1 MATARKSR
9 SRHHAPRT
17 SRKHHPDA
25 AGVDIGGSSHYV
37 AVPTDRDAQ
46 PVRSF
51 GAFTEDLFALADW
64 LSCCRITTV
73 AMEATGVYWIP
84 LFEILER
91 RGFEVVLVNA
101 RHVKN
106 VPGRKSDVIDCQWL
120 QELHA
125 MGLLSASFRPSD
137 PIVALR
143 SLVRQR
149 KMLVEYAASHVQHIQ
164 KALVQMNLQL
174 QNVVTDVTGVTG
186 MKIIRDILSG
196 ERDPKV
202 LAAHRDYRCKS
213 TSDTIEK
220 SLMGNW
226 RDEHLFTLR
235 QAVELNDFY
244 EHQILECDRA
254 IATYSAT
261 LPTVADIEQI
271 PPSSKRRK
279 NLERNEPQF
288 DARGRAY
295 QLLGVDLTQIDG
307 IRGYSALQLIAE
319 IGTDMS
325 RWKTASH
332 FASWLAL
339 CPGTNIT
346 GGRRHSGRQPR
357 KAHRAAGILRI
368 AAISIRNSRSA
379 LGAFFRRKR
388 AQLGPARAVVATAH
402 KLARL
407 IYTLI
412 KHRRQFVEP
421 GESTYE
427 LQYRAR
433 ALRSIERKAHAFGFA
448 LTPLTSEGTVS

>member
-1 MATARKSR
+1 MSSSRKSR
-9 SRHHAPRT
+9 SRAHAPAR
-17 SRKHHPDA
+17 SRQHHPDA
-25 AGVDIGGSSHYV
+25 AGIDIGGSSHYV
-37 AVPTDRDAQ
+37 AVPADRDPE
-46 PVRSF
+46 PVRNF

-64 LSCCRITTV
+64 LSACRITTV

-120 QELHA
+120 QELHS

-164 KALVQMNLQL
+164 KALVQMNVQL

-186 MKIIRDILSG
+186 MKIIRDILRG
-196 ERDPKV
+196 QRDQKA

-213 TSDTIEK
+213 SLETIEK
-220 SLMGNW
+220 SLIGNW
-226 RDEHLFTLR
+226 RDEHLFALR

-244 EHQILECDRA
+244 ERQIAECDRM
-254 IATYSAT
+254 IAAYSAA
-261 LPTVADIEQI
+261 LPAVAELAQI
-271 PPSSKRRK
+271 PASSKRK
-279 NLERNEPQF
+279 KTLERSEPQF
-288 DARGRAY
+288 DARGHAF
-295 QLLGVDLTQIDG
+295 QILGVDLTQIDG
-307 IRGYSALQLIAE
+307 IRGYTALQLIAE

-325 RWKTASH
+325 RWKTAGH

-346 GGRRHSGRQPR
+346 GGRSRSGRQPR
-357 KAHRAAGILRI
+357 KAHRAASMLRM
-368 AAISIRNSRSA
+368 AALSIRNSPTA

-388 AQLGPARAVVATAH
+388 AQLGPARAIVATAH

-412 KHRRQFVEP
+412 KDRRQFVEP
-421 GESTYE
+421 GESAYE

-433 ALRSIERKAHAFGFA
+433 ALRSLQRKAHALGFD
-448 LTPLTSEGTVS
+448 LTPLPSTIAVS

>member
-1 MATARKSR
+1 MPTPKKSR
-9 SRHHAPRT
+9 SRSHPLRTPRQ
-17 SRKHHPDA
+17 HHPDA
-25 AGVDIGGSSHYV
+25 AGIDIGGSSHYV
-37 AVPTDRDAQ
+37 AVPADRDPQ

-51 GAFTEDLFALADW
+51 GAFTEDLFALSDW
-64 LSCCRITTV
+64 LSACRITTV

-164 KALVQMNLQL
+164 KALVQMNIQL

-186 MKIIRDILSG
+186 MKIIRDILRG
-196 ERDPKV
+196 ERDPKI

-213 TSDTIEK
+213 TTETIEK
-220 SLMGNW
+220 SLIGNW
-226 RDEHLFTLR
+226 RDEHLFTLG

-244 EHQILECDRA
+244 EHQIVECDRV
-254 IATYSAT
+254 IAAYSAA
-261 LPTVADIEQI
+261 LPAVADAEQI

-279 NLERNEPQF
+279 TLERNEPQF

-295 QLLGVDLTQIDG
+295 QLVGVDLTQIDG
-307 IRGYSALQLIAE
+307 IRGYTALQLIAE

-346 GGRRHSGRQPR
+346 GGRRRSGRQPR
-357 KAHRAAGILRI
+357 KAHRAASILRM
-368 AAISIRNSRSA
+368 AAISIRNSRTA

-388 AQLGPARAVVATAH
+388 SQLGPARAIVATAH

-412 KHRRQFVEP
+412 KDRRQFTEP
-421 GESTYE
+421 GESAYE
-427 LQYRAR
+427 LQHRERAV
-433 ALRSIERKAHAFGFA
+433 RSLKRKAQSLGFD
-448 LTPLTSEGTVS
+448 LTKIAAEGAVS

>member
-1 MATARKSR
+1 MATPKKSR
-9 SRHHAPRT
+9 SRNHAART
-17 SRKHHPDA
+17 TRQYHPDA
-25 AGVDIGGSSHYV
+25 AGIDIGGSSHYV
-37 AVPTDRDAQ
+37 AVPADRDAE

-64 LSCCRITTV
+64 LSACRITTV

-120 QELHA
+120 QELHS

-149 KMLVEYAASHVQHIQ
+149 KMLVEHGASHVQHIQ

-186 MKIIRDILSG
+186 EGTRRS
-196 ERDPKV
+196 
-202 LAAHRDYRCKS
+202 RDYRCKS
-213 TSDTIEK
+213 TIETIEK
-220 SLMGNW
+220 SLIGNW

-235 QAVELNDFY
+235 QAVELHDFY
-244 EHQILECDRA
+244 ERQIAECDRA
-254 IATYSAT
+254 IDAYSAT
-261 LPTVADIEQI
+261 LPAVADVEQI
-271 PPSSKRRK
+271 PRSSKRRK
-279 NLERNEPQF
+279 NLDRNEPQF
-288 DARGRAY
+288 DARGGAY

-346 GGRRHSGRQPR
+346 GGRRQCGRQPR
-357 KAHRAAGILRI
+357 KAHRAAAILRI
-368 AAISIRNSRSA
+368 AAISIRNSRTA

-412 KHRRQFVEP
+412 KDRRDFVEP
-421 GESTYE
+421 GESGYE

-433 ALRSIERKAHAFGFA
+433 ALRSLERKAHSLGFA
-448 LTPLTSEGTVS
+448 ITPVPTEGAVS

>member
-1 MATARKSR
+1 MPSKLKSK
-9 SRHHAPRT
+9 SHKKGQRT
-17 SRKHHPDA
+17 VRDHHPNA
-25 AGVDIGGSSHYV
+25 AGIDVGGSSHYV
-37 AVPTDRDAQ
+37 AVPADRDPN
-46 PVRSF
+46 PVRNF

-64 LSCCRITTV
+64 LSACRITSV

-106 VPGRKSDVIDCQWL
+106 VPGRKSDVLDCQWL
-120 QELHA
+120 QELHSL
-125 MGLLSASFRPSD
+125 GFLSASFRPSD

-143 SLVRQR
+143 ALMRQR

-174 QNVVTDVTGVTG
+174 QNVVSDVTGVTG
-186 MKIIRDILSG
+186 MKIIRDILKG

-213 TSDTIEK
+213 SIETIEK
-220 SLMGNW
+220 SLIGNW

-244 EHQILECDRA
+244 ERQIAECDRTIDA
-254 IATYSAT
+254 YAAS
-261 LPTVADIEQI
+261 LPAVVTPDQI
-271 PPSSKRRK
+271 PPSSKTRK
-279 NLERNEPQF
+279 KLERNEPQF
-288 DARGRAY
+288 DARSHAF
-295 QLLGVDLTQIDG
+295 QLVGVDLTQIDG
-307 IRGYSALQLIAE
+307 IRGYTALHLIAE

-325 RWKTASH
+325 RWKTSGH

-346 GGRRHSGRQPR
+346 GGRRLSGRQPR
-357 KAHRAAGILRI
+357 KAHRAAALLRLAIL
-368 AAISIRNSRSA
+368 SIRNSPTA

-388 AQLGPARAVVATAH
+388 AQLGPARAVVAAAH
-402 KLARL
+402 KLACL

-412 KHRRQFVEP
+412 KHRRPFIEP
-421 GESTYE
+421 GEAYYE
-427 LQYRAR
+427 QKNRAHALKSLERKAR
-433 ALRSIERKAHAFGFA
+433 ALGFA
-448 LTPLTSEGTVS
+448 LTPTSLEGAVS

>member
-1 MATARKSR
+1 MSTSRKSR
-9 SRHHAPRT
+9 SRGPT
-17 SRKHHPDA
+17 SRVARQHHPDA
-25 AGVDIGGSSHYV
+25 AGIDVGGSSHYV
-37 AVPTDRDAQ
+37 AVPADRDSQ

-64 LSCCRITTV
+64 LSACRITTV

-120 QELHA
+120 QELHS

-164 KALVQMNLQL
+164 KALVQMNVQL

-186 MKIIRDILSG
+186 MKIIRDILGG

-213 TSDTIEK
+213 TVETIEK
-220 SLMGNW
+220 SLIGNW
-226 RDEHLFTLR
+226 RDEHLFSLR
-235 QAVELNDFY
+235 QAVELHDFY
-244 EHQILECDRA
+244 ARQIAQCDA
-254 IATYSAT
+254 MISTYSAT
-261 LPTVADIEQI
+261 LPVVGDVEHM
-271 PPSSKRRK
+271 PPSSKRRRT
-279 NLERNEPQF
+279 LEPSEPQF
-288 DARGRAY
+288 DARARAY
-295 QLLGVDLTQIDG
+295 QLVGVDLTQLEG
-307 IRGYSALQLIAE
+307 IRGYTALQLIAE
-319 IGTDMS
+319 IGTDMA
-325 RWKTASH
+325 RWKTANH
-332 FASWLAL
+332 FASWLAV

-346 GGRRHSGRQPR
+346 GGARRSGRQPR
-357 KAHRAAGILRI
+357 KSHRAAAILRM
-368 AAISIRNSRSA
+368 AALSIRNSRTA

-388 AQLGPARAVVATAH
+388 AQLGPARAIVATAH

-412 KHRRQFVEP
+412 KYRRPFVEP
-421 GESTYE
+421 GESAYE

-433 ALRSIERKAHAFGFA
+433 SLRTLQRKAKSLGFD
-448 LTPLTSEGTVS
+448 LTPLPDQGAVS

>member
-1 MATARKSR
+1 MATSKKSR
-9 SRHHAPRT
+9 SRSHPPRGP
-17 SRKHHPDA
+17 RQHHPDA
-25 AGVDIGGSSHYV
+25 AGIDIGGSTHYV
-37 AVPTDRDAQ
+37 AVPADRDSE

-64 LSCCRITTV
+64 LSACRITTV

-120 QELHA
+120 QELHS

-149 KMLVEYAASHVQHIQ
+149 RMLVEYAASHVQHIQ
-164 KALVQMNLQL
+164 KALVQMNVQL

-186 MKIIRDILSG
+186 MKIIRDILGG

-213 TSDTIEK
+213 SVQTIEK
-220 SLMGNW
+220 SLVGNW

-244 EHQILECDRA
+244 ERQIAQCDLV
-254 IATYSAT
+254 IAAYSGA
-261 LPTVADIEQI
+261 LPAAADVAHI
-271 PPSSKRRK
+271 PPSSKRK
-279 NLERNEPQF
+279 KTLERNEPHF

-295 QLLGVDLTQIDG
+295 QILGVDLTQIDG
-307 IRGYSALQLIAE
+307 IRGYTALQLIAE

-346 GGRRHSGRQPR
+346 GGRSRSGRQPR
-357 KAHRAAGILRI
+357 KAHRAASILRM
-368 AAISIRNSRSA
+368 AALSIRNSATA

-388 AQLGPARAVVATAH
+388 AQLGPARAIVATAH

-412 KHRRQFVEP
+412 KDRRHFAEP
-421 GESTYE
+421 GQSAYE

-433 ALRSIERKAHAFGFA
+433 ALRTLERKAHALGFA
-448 LTPLTSEGTVS
+448 LTAIPTEGAVS